1 MKDEPEWGFAF
12 MTGYNGNDKCQTG
25 EIRFTT
31 PFLSGNFMII
41 VLSVNININISVMSN
56 SIIQT
61 VIMIIIQLLEINNIF
76 ITEIGIQPTY

>member
-1 MKDEPEWGFAF
+1 VKDEPERGFAF

-76 ITEIGIQPTY
+76 ITEIGI

>member
-1 MKDEPEWGFAF
+1 MKDEPERGFAF

-76 ITEIGIQPTY
+76 ITEIGI